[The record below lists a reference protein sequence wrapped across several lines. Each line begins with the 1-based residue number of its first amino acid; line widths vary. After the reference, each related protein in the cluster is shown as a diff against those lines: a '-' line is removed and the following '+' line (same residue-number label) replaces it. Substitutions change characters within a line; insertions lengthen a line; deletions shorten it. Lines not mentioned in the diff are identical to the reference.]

1 MELTAKQAREMRR
14 EENRRAWARRQA
26 RFDREA
32 EKHQREGREAKESAR
47 AANRE
52 RWWMAKHGCHAPGQP
67 PLDEL
72 PDVPAA
78 SIDRTSADDWQVI
91 GKDGEGYEV
100 ERSYTV
106 TVQGQRF
113 EVASLEGAADFVRM
127 AVESNREAMRGQW
140 REGASQDGYTVEKA
154 TLSGVTVR
162 HASGKACTLTPKLDG
177 GRAYVTVH
185 GRSRFAR
192 RLYADEMH

>member
-14 EENRRAWARRQA
+14 EENRRAWARRQE

-32 EKHQREGREAKESAR
+32 ERHQREGAEEKRARR

-52 RWWMAKHGCHAPGQP
+52 RWWMARHGCHAPGQP
-67 PLDEL
+67 PVDEL
-72 PDVPAA
+72 PDVPAK
-78 SIDRTSADDWQVI
+78 SIERTSPDDWQVI

-106 TVQGQRF
+106 TVQGERF
-113 EVASLEGAADFVRM
+113 ELPSLEDAAEFVRM
-127 AVESNREAMRGQW
+127 AVDSNREAMREQW

-162 HASGKACTLTPKLDG
+162 HESGARCTLAPKLDR
-177 GRAYVTVH
+177 GRAYVTLH
-185 GRSRFAR
+185 SRSRFAR
-192 RLYADEMH
+192 RLYADEMV